1 MPEPRTRVDGVD
13 EVRGRAV
20 PRVASPEAG
29 FLESFVQRYPLR
41 ILETLLCDRT
51 TGKNIIWADGE
62 YGELGEGYGG
72 DDEITIERITGVRS
86 GVIKP
91 RVAKELERQSL
102 RTKSRAE
109 VFTPSWLVNQM
120 NNYLDEDWFGRTGVF
135 NVEVEDSWE
144 TTPEGIEFPKA
155 RGRGW
160 HAYVESTRLEIT
172 CGEAPFICSRYDAAT
187 GSEIPVRDRVGI
199 LDRKLRVVSENCRTR
214 KTWYKWAL
222 AALKATYGYE
232 YQGDNLLIARI
243 NVFETIGEYLVN
255 CWGDGLSLEE
265 MDEVAWIVSW
275 NFWQMDGLK
284 CTPPTNVEGAV
295 VQSLL
300 PGFEVPDPEPIQLSL
315 FDGLEGFEAFSNK
328 PSADEKLRE
337 TVPLCIIY
345 DWENNEPFEF
355 AALKGGSMLS

>member
-1 MPEPRTRVDGVD
+1 MPKPRTRVDGVN
-13 EVRGRAV
+13 EVQGCAVLRA
-20 PRVASPEAG
+20 ASPEAG